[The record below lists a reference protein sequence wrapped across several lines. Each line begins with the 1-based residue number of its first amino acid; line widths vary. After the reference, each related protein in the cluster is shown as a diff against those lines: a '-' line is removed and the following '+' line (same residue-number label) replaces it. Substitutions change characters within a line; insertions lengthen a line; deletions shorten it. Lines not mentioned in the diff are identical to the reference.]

1 MWHTHSKRAKKNL
14 SQPGQNRTRMGN
26 KAKMN
31 RRSARSS
38 KCRQIL
44 KLTSSHTEPTKHWK
58 HHNDLLSCRHH
69 DEVCTYLVGSRV
81 FCLQQTNKSCR
92 VFFLPAS
99 FYKESKSE
107 NMVLRF
113 ISEKVNLVVFGVG
126 FGVFLGV
133 VRLLFLV

>member
-1 MWHTHSKRAKKNL
+1 M
-14 SQPGQNRTRMGN
+14 
-26 KAKMN
+26 
-31 RRSARSS
+31 
-38 KCRQIL
+38 
-44 KLTSSHTEPTKHWK
+44 
-58 HHNDLLSCRHH
+58 
-69 DEVCTYLVGSRV
+69 
-81 FCLQQTNKSCR
+81 QQTNKSCR
-92 VFFLPAS
+92 VFLLAS